1 MFFRETLR
9 GERGGVDLLKLPLGE
24 TVGKYLGQSVQQV
37 TVEPD
42 GLRADG
48 LSGSGTTLMTAV
60 YVGAAGIVLFPAISR
75 MNDSNKVAQCLSQ
88 STSVYFAVLNHFEE
102 KKKYP
107 EKTGA
112 EFFKELKDANY
123 LQEEP
128 TCPITGGAYRGP
140 AKDLNTLGDADVIFC
155 DEPGNHGDGSI
166 TVLRRNGTTATL
178 RPADPEYKKAL
189 ESTKGK

>member
-1 MFFRETLR
+1 
-9 GERGGVDLLKLPLGE
+9 
-24 TVGKYLGQSVQQV
+24 
-37 TVEPD
+37 
-42 GLRADG
+42 
-48 LSGSGTTLMTAV
+48 MTAV

-75 MNDSNKVAQCLSQ
+75 ASEENKLGQCRSQ
-88 STSVYFAVLNHFEE
+88 SSSVYFAVLNNLEE
-102 KKKYP
+102 KKTYP
-107 EKTGA
+107 TKTGA

-128 TCPITGGAYRGP
+128 TCPIGGGAYRGP